1 MSIFRRA
8 MDYLGLGEDDA
19 YDDYD
24 DQDGVDRS
32 VGAQR
37 PVDPR
42 RGDFDDQSRPVARQV
57 TPRDTDPVPVRRS
70 SFDDSSVQPRPVS
83 GRQSS
88 SVRTLG
94 GGGPVQGE
102 PHTVKA
108 IRFNDIQEVAN
119 RFRDGNPVILNT
131 EGCEDDVARRMIDF
145 SSGLCY
151 ALHGKIEKVAR
162 GVYLLKP
169 GPRQNTSDY

>member
-24 DQDGVDRS
+24 EPQAADRTTYDE
-32 VGAQR
+32 
-37 PVDPR
+37 P
-42 RGDFDDQSRPVARQV
+42 SRPVARQV
-57 TPRDTDPVPVRRS
+57 TPRDTEPVPARRPAV
-70 SFDDSSVQPRPVS
+70 DDSSIQPRPVS

-88 SVRTLG
+88 SVRTIG
-94 GGGPVQGE
+94 TPGAPGE
-102 PHTVKA
+102 PYTVKA

-119 RFRDGNPVILNT
+119 RYRDGHPVILNT
-131 EGCEDDVARRMIDF
+131 EGCDAEVARRMVDF
-145 SSGLCY
+145 SSGLAY
-151 ALHGKIEKVAR
+151 GLHGKIEKVAK

-169 GPRQNTSDY
+169 AARSNPDAY